1 MFDKLVHELF
11 SSALLTVTYH
21 MIRGPSP
28 PPFLSLSLCL
38 SLGAQRLS
46 VLFVRANAFS
56 CLARGAPVQL
66 QLLKA
71 HIRTL
76 HVNRVTG

>member
-46 VLFVRANAFS
+46 VRANAFS

-76 HVNRVTG
+76 DVNRVTG